1 MENLPRN
8 IDQLDEQLIL
18 YKKCK
23 DERKKHLIYLGIVEA
38 AMEFV
43 KKIAGGVAVQCGI
56 PNEDLVQVGSIGLI
70 KAIELY
76 NPLKSAKFKTYAG
89 YLIRGEI
96 KHYLRDK
103 ASIIKAPRELQELVA
118 KISTAVKDLKVN
130 GYDEPTE
137 DQIAQATGISL
148 EKVHDVLGLELSIS
162 TLSLDQAV
170 SAVDDDDLSL
180 IDKIPSGDYQEFLTS
195 YENKIMIASA
205 IEKLPKELKEII
217 ELSYYHDLNQR
228 EISEK
233 INISQMQVSRRL
245 KKAINKMYEIIKYKD
260 EL

>member
-70 KAIELY
+70 KA
-76 NPLKSAKFKTYAG
+76 
-89 YLIRGEI
+89 
-96 KHYLRDK
+96 
-103 ASIIKAPRELQELVA
+103 PRELQELVA

-137 DQIAQATGISL
+137 D
-148 EKVHDVLGLELSIS
+148 
-162 TLSLDQAV
+162 
-170 SAVDDDDLSL
+170 
-180 IDKIPSGDYQEFLTS
+180 
-195 YENKIMIASA
+195 
-205 IEKLPKELKEII
+205 
-217 ELSYYHDLNQR
+217 
-228 EISEK
+228 
-233 INISQMQVSRRL
+233 
-245 KKAINKMYEIIKYKD
+245 
-260 EL
+260 